1 MALSE
6 DSVRKYKRM
15 ILNAKNSLII
25 NRPFFASLLMH
36 MKISL
41 DEQCRTAYTDSV
53 QICFG
58 PSFLD
63 EIKDKQVEFVLL
75 HELLHVALGHCTRG
89 KELDNELFNI
99 ACDIVVNSTIL
110 ENCNFDLSY
119 ITLDKYGEA
128 MHLTPDGREGY
139 LFTAEEVYRMLLKQ
153 DHSSDRKFSFN
164 DDHSKW
170 ISDKNAAEEACR
182 WRERIKEAAEATK
195 EISSSD
201 KFKAVPQFARK
212 YIKKKRKK
220 TIDWREALRNFI
232 EDNLFDYSLS
242 PPDRRFNDYD
252 FFLPDFNLTETKYS
266 AKRILFMVDTSGS
279 ISNSL
284 LSEMLGEIRN
294 AIKAFDGNLEG
305 WLGFFDSEVVPP
317 KHFSSKEEFEA
328 IEPGG
333 GGCTSFRCIF
343 DYVNEHMKD
352 EPPWK
357 IVILTDGWAA
367 FPDESQANS
376 IPVLWV
382 ISDEARNPP
391 WGAYA
396 AFEL

>member
-1 MALSE
+1 
-6 DSVRKYKRM
+6 M
-15 ILNAKNSLII
+15 ISNAKSSLFI
-25 NRPFFASLLMH
+25 NRPFFFSLLMH

-53 QICFG
+53 HICFS

-63 EIKDKQVEFVLL
+63 EITDKQVEFVLL

-89 KELDNELFNI
+89 KELDNELFNV

-110 ENCNFDLSY
+110 ESCNFDLSY

-153 DHSSDRKFSFN
+153 GHSLDRKISFN

-170 ISDKNAAEEACR
+170 APDENTVEESYR
-182 WRERIKEAAEATK
+182 WRERIIKAAEATNEFRK
-195 EISSSD
+195 SNEFI
-201 KFKAVPQFARK
+201 KLPQFARK
-212 YIKKKRKK
+212 YIKKNRKG

-242 PPDRRFNDYD
+242 PPDRRFSNYD
-252 FFLPDFNLTETKYS
+252 FFLPDFNLTETKHS

-279 ISNSL
+279 ISSYL
-284 LSEMLGEIRN
+284 LNEMLNEIRN

-305 WLGFFDSEVVPP
+305 WLGFFDAEVVPP
-317 KHFSSKEEFEA
+317 KHFSSIEEFEA

-357 IVILTDGWAA
+357 IVILTDGWAN
-367 FPDESQANS
+367 FPDESAANS
-376 IPVLWV
+376 IPVFWIV
-382 ISDEARNPP
+382 SDKSRTPP
-391 WGAYA
+391 WGAYTV
-396 AFEL
+396 FEF